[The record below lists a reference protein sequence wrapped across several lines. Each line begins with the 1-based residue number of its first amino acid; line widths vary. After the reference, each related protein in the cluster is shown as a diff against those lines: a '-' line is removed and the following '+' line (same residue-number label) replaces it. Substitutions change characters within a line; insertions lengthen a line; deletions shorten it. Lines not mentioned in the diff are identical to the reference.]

1 MRIEIEINDIVR
13 EIKDVKTFAD
23 LINYLE
29 IKAKEIETWKSIDS
43 LKLIITVK

>member
-1 MRIEIEINDIVR
+1 MKIEIEINDIER
-13 EIKDVKTFAD
+13 EIKDVKTIAD

-29 IKAKEIETWKSIDS
+29 VKTKEIERWKNIDT